1 MADPMKIATLG
12 YYGFRNLGD
21 EAVLAGIRAALA
33 KQIRDP
39 EFLVLSNNPAETQKL
54 HPGVQAVN
62 RWKWREVAASLK
74 GTDLFVFGGGS
85 LLQDA
90 TSVKSVLWYT
100 LMVLL
105 ARRRSRRVLWWGQGI
120 GPLQSDVSRKLVRL
134 IANQAD
140 ALTVRD
146 SASAQLL
153 KEIGVQ
159 KPAEIVADPAFALQ
173 PPTTKA
179 PVKSSCIFA
188 PRAWKDDTLGRM
200 IGENAG
206 DFWRTFEGK
215 TGAPTLI
222 LPMHLPDDA
231 NYVRQLPGGDKLSV
245 ADWNE
250 GRLSVVQTLGL
261 VAQSRFVVAM
271 RLHALIFAARCGVPF
286 AALSYD
292 PKVDALASASGQE
305 DVLVPVELLT
315 EEILFSALER
325 LAATSAQRRQQ
336 LQSFALKQSN
346 LAIRPAEIA
355 ADLYSA

>member
-1 MADPMKIATLG
+1 MTEPMKIATLG

-39 EFLVLSNNPAETQKL
+39 EFLVLSNNPAETKSL
-54 HPGVQAVN
+54 HSGVQAVN

-90 TSVKSVLWYT
+90 TSVKSVVWYT

-120 GPLQSDVSRKLVRL
+120 GPLQSGVSQKLVRL

-159 KPAEIVADPAFALQ
+159 KPVEVVADPAFALQ
-173 PPTTKA
+173 PPPTETSVLPA
-179 PVKSSCIFA
+179 PCLFA
-188 PRAWKDDTLGRM
+188 PRAWKNDALGRM
-200 IGENAG
+200 IKGNAG
-206 DFWRTFEGK
+206 DFWKTFEEK

-231 NYVRQLPGGDKLSV
+231 KYARQLPGGDKLQV
-245 ADWNE
+245 TDWNE
-250 GRLSVVQTLGL
+250 AHSSVVQTLGL
-261 VAQSRFVVAM
+261 VAKSRSVVAM

-286 AALSYD
+286 VALSYD
-292 PKVDALASASGQE
+292 PKVDAIATASGQE
-305 DVLVPVELLT
+305 DVLVPVELLS
-315 EEILFSALER
+315 EETLFSALDR
-325 LAATSAQRRQQ
+325 LAATSAERRRQ
-336 LQSFALKQSN
+336 LQSFASMQSA
-346 LAIRPAEIA
+346 LALRPAEIA
-355 ADLYSA
+355 AEL

>member
-1 MADPMKIATLG
+1 MSKTVKIAALG

-33 KQIRDP
+33 KQMRDP

-90 TSVKSVLWYT
+90 TSVKSVVWYA

-120 GPLQSDVSRKLVRL
+120 GPLSSGVSRKLVRL
-134 IANQAD
+134 IADQAD

-153 KEIGVQ
+153 KEIGVRKQ
-159 KPAEIVADPAFALQ
+159 AEIVADPAFALH
-173 PPTTKA
+173 PPNLEADASAA
-179 PVKSSCIFA
+179 PCVFA
-188 PRAWKDDTLGRM
+188 PRAWKDDALGRM
-200 IGENAG
+200 IQGSG
-206 DFWRTFEGK
+206 DDFWKTFEAK
-215 TGAPTLI
+215 SGAPTLI

-231 NYVRQLPGGDKLSV
+231 DYARHLPGVDKIRV
-245 ADWNE
+245 TDWNE
-250 GRLSVVQTLGL
+250 AHSSVVQTLGL
-261 VAQSRFVVAM
+261 VAKSKSVVAM

-286 AALSYD
+286 VALSYD
-292 PKVDALASASGQE
+292 PKVDALAAASGQE

-315 EEILFSALER
+315 QETLFSALER
-325 LAATSAQRRQQ
+325 LAATYAERRQQ
-336 LQSFALKQSN
+336 LQSFALTQSA
-346 LAIRPAEIA
+346 LALRPAEIA
-355 ADLYSA
+355 AEL